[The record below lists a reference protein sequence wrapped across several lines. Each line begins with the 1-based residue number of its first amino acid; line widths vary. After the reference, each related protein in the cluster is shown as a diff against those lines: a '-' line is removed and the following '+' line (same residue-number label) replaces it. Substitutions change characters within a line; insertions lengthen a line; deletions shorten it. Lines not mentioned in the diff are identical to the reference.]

1 MKYEQAFQEAL
12 GAFSDSLARLKRED
26 VGWLPLSAV
35 EGPDSLITLD
45 VIRDHSARAR
55 RLATLNPIVKRGL
68 VVRNAYMWG
77 DPVVYKGMTGPSR
90 KVIDENSKA
99 CFSVQARVRDEQ
111 SFNTDGCVI
120 YLIDKATKTVTP
132 VPLMRLA
139 GVATDDA
146 TGDVVALLI
155 NPVVSGEPQWYMLW
169 DRVGV
174 KITKSNY
181 KVNKRLTA
189 VYTTVNR
196 LAAEQYGK
204 PDLMSAMSYAQKY
217 KEHLEVAHFLEKS
230 LAKLAFK
237 VTSVNSKQQQAV
249 QQHMAGPGVGATA
262 NIGAG
267 QDIQAIN
274 KAGAG
279 IDFSAGTPLAAM
291 VSAALDIPLSV
302 LLTDGSAGGR
312 QGAETALED
321 PTFKALELRRQLHI
335 DMLNEI
341 AAALGIKVSI
351 EYGSINNDQTHRRI
365 QSLTLAYQNG
375 ALHQIEM
382 RSGVLQLLKIAG
394 SLPLEDLPEL
404 PDEGKDEDGTDTN
417 TDSPDDS
424 NKDDGR
430 ATGVGP
436 LSDGT
441 NDNRDRGTDA

>member
-1 MKYEQAFQEAL
+1 MKYEQKLIEAL
-12 GAFSDSLARLKRED
+12 GAYSESLARLRQED
-26 VGWLPLSAV
+26 IGWVSLSAV
-35 EGPDSLITLD
+35 EGADSLITLD

-68 VVRNAYMWG
+68 VVRNAYMWS
-77 DPVVYKGMTGPSR
+77 DPVVYKGATRPAR
-90 KVIDENSKA
+90 KVIDENAKA

-111 SFNTDGCVI
+111 AFNTDGCVI
-120 YLIDKATKTVTP
+120 YLVDKTTKTVTP
-132 VPLMRLA
+132 IPLMRLG
-139 GVATDDA
+139 GVATDDV

-155 NPVVSGEPQWYMLW
+155 NPATTGDPQWYMLW
-169 DRVGV
+169 DRPGV
-174 KITKSNY
+174 TINAANY
-181 KVNKRLTA
+181 KVNHRLTA
-189 VYTTVNR
+189 VYATVNR
-196 LAAEQYGK
+196 LSAEHYGK
-204 PDLMSAMSYAQKY
+204 PDLMGALNYAQAY
-217 KEHLEVAHFLEKS
+217 KEHLEIARMMQKS
-230 LAKLAFK
+230 LSRLAFK
-237 VTSVNSKQQQAV
+237 AKSVNAKQQQAV
-249 QQHMAGPGVGATA
+249 TARMAGMGVGGTA
-262 NIGAG
+262 SIGAG
-267 QDIQAIN
+267 QDIQAIT

-279 IDFSAGTPLAAM
+279 VDFSAGTPLAAM

-335 DMLNEI
+335 DMLNEV
-341 AAALGIKVSI
+341 AQALGIKINV

-375 ALHQIEM
+375 ALHQVEM

-404 PDEGKDEDGTDTN
+404 PSEDEGKEDSTSTKSDDET
-417 TDSPDDS
+417 
-424 NKDDGR
+424 KDGR

-441 NDNRDRGTDA
+441 NDNRNRGTDA

>member
-1 MKYEQAFQEAL
+1 MKYEQKLIEAL
-12 GAFSDSLARLKRED
+12 GAYSESLARLRQED
-26 VGWLPLSAV
+26 IGWVSLSAV
-35 EGPDSLITLD
+35 EGADSLITLD

-68 VVRNAYMWG
+68 VVRNAYMWS
-77 DPVVYKGMTGPSR
+77 DPVVYKGATRPAR
-90 KVIDENSKA
+90 KVIGENAKA

-111 SFNTDGCVI
+111 AFNTDGCVI
-120 YLIDKATKTVTP
+120 YLVDKTTKTVTP
-132 VPLMRLA
+132 IPLMRLG
-139 GVATDDA
+139 GVATDDV

-155 NPVVSGEPQWYMLW
+155 NPATTGDPQWYMLW
-169 DRVGV
+169 DRPGV
-174 KITKSNY
+174 TINAANY
-181 KVNKRLTA
+181 KVNHRLTA
-189 VYTTVNR
+189 VYMTVNR
-196 LAAEQYGK
+196 LSAEHYGK
-204 PDLMSAMSYAQKY
+204 PDLMGALNYAQAY
-217 KEHLEVAHFLEKS
+217 KEHLEIARMMQKS
-230 LAKLAFK
+230 LSRLAFK
-237 VTSVNSKQQQAV
+237 AKSVNAKQQQAV
-249 QQHMAGPGVGATA
+249 TARMAGMGVGGTA
-262 NIGAG
+262 SIGAG
-267 QDIQAIN
+267 QDIQAIT

-279 IDFSAGTPLAAM
+279 VDFSAGTPLAAM

-335 DMLNEI
+335 DMLNEV
-341 AAALGIKVSI
+341 AQALGIKINV

-375 ALHQIEM
+375 ALHQVEM

-404 PDEGKDEDGTDTN
+404 PSEDEGKEDSTSTKSDDET
-417 TDSPDDS
+417 
-424 NKDDGR
+424 KDGR

-441 NDNRDRGTDA
+441 NDNRNRGTDA

>member
-1 MKYEQAFQEAL
+1 MKYEHKFREAL
-12 GAFSDSLARLKRED
+12 GMFSQSLARLRQED
-26 VGWLPLSAV
+26 IGWLPLSAV
-35 EGPDSLITLD
+35 EGADSLITLD

-90 KVIDENSKA
+90 KVIEENSKQ

-120 YLIDKATKTVTP
+120 YLVDKAIKTVSP

-139 GVATDDA
+139 GVATDDV

-155 NPVVSGEPQWYMLW
+155 NPVENGQPQWYMLW

-189 VYTTVNR
+189 VYATVNR

-204 PDLMSAMSYAQKY
+204 PDLMSAMSYAQRY
-217 KEHLEVAHFLEKS
+217 KEHLEIAHLMEKS

-237 VTSVNSKQQQAV
+237 ATSVNAKQQQAV
-249 QQHMAGPGVGATA
+249 MARMPGPGVGGTA
-262 NIGAG
+262 SIGAG

-341 AAALGIKVSI
+341 ALALGIKVQI

-404 PDEGKDEDGTDTN
+404 PDEGEDEGEEE
-417 TDSPDDS
+417 DSTTPKSDE
-424 NKDDGR
+424 DGR

-436 LSDGT
+436 MSDGT
-441 NDNRDRGTDA
+441 NDNRDNGGTDA